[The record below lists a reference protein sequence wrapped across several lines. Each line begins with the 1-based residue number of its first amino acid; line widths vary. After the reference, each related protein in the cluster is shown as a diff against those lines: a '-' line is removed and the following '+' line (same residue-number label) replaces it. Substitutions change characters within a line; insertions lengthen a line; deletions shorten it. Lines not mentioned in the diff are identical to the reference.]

1 MLKFWLV
8 FWGMRRLNYLL
19 LIFTDLYVPLP
30 GIKKNIPR
38 DNDRIKQE
46 AMTACLLCTSA
57 FNDNGSEASSTV

>member
-1 MLKFWLV
+1 MKNFVGFLGYEKT
-8 FWGMRRLNYLL
+8 RLL
-19 LIFTDLYVPLP
+19 LSIFTDLYVPLP

-46 AMTACLLCTSA
+46 AMTACLLSTSA